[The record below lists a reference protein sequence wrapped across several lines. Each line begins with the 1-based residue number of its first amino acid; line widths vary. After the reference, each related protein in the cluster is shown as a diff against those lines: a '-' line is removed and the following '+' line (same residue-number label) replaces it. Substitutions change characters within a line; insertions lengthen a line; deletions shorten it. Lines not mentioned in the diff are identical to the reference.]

1 MASRRIG
8 MGRAF
13 FVVGALALLVFVGA
27 SVLAE
32 RERDR
37 WDAESMALMRENVGS
52 GQAWEP
58 PPDEPLLVQYE
69 TPIAIGAALVVA
81 VVGSVIVL
89 LSAIVARLR

>member
-1 MASRRIG
+1 

-13 FVVGALALLVFVGA
+13 FAVGVLALFAFVGT

-37 WDAESMALMRENVGS
+37 WDADSMATMRENIGS

-58 PPDEPLLVQYE
+58 PPDEPLLVRYE
-69 TPIAIGAALVVA
+69 TPIAVGVALVVA